1 MVPVVTGKSCKSLI
15 KTKDSILDKHRLH
28 FGIFNLS
35 KNTFPMESK
44 KKKKKE
50 LFFGKYYRFSFFVV
64 VVCLL

>member
-44 KKKKKE
+44 KKKK
-50 LFFGKYYRFSFFVV
+50 SF
-64 VVCLL
+64 LKIL

>member
-35 KNTFPMESK
+35 KNTFPMER